1 MMAVCRSMLIRI
13 SDGMVE
19 IGHGGWGDLSVGG
32 SWIGIW
38 SEEKEAMSSDIVE
51 AGGPSRE
58 WWAGFGTVTAAFDG
72 FGLLG
77 FELKEEGGKCLFL

>member
-13 SDGMVE
+13 SDGTVE
-19 IGHGGWGDLSVGG
+19 IGHVGGGDLSVGG
-32 SWIGIW
+32 SRTGIW

-72 FGLLG
+72 FGLLD
-77 FELKEEGGKCLFL
+77 FELEEEGGKYLFL